1 MIYTRHFYRVDEV
14 KAALQYEIHRKRLV
28 EAFFWITELIDSY
41 EFEAIEEVLLKSWFY
56 DIGLANIDILYY
68 ILLTPSNDSSV
79 LYEIINTM
87 INSKRDCTL
96 PIVFLYGISNNKYK
110 NKNIVFTLPDD
121 LIQDDITLDTMIRA
135 CYLGKYLEAWYLSI
149 SLWDTN
155 NKIQLYLERII
166 KHKCKNPIFL
176 TIINFLKN
184 IKTINK
190 WYIRCAIITIICCG
204 ERIYSNTTLKNLDK
218 EHSDT
223 IHKWE
228 LCLTKK
234 VRRLLSIPAICL
246 YGITY
251 RGTTTYS
258 DNNMNE
264 LNNIEILLTNQQIY
278 EEIIDKF
285 GTYENFVDD
294 ASEYEAFVDSYFPND
309 IPDEWSL
316 KEKEKSHGIGVNQ
329 KSDTPSIRKYFN
341 RWVELK
347 NNSMIWD
354 KETIVNNCLQML
366 QNEFESFY
374 IEKEICEK
382 YDLKSEK
389 KNTFNM
395 KSIQLILSTLE
406 IE

>member
-1 MIYTRHFYRVDEV
+1 
-14 KAALQYEIHRKRLV
+14 
-28 EAFFWITELIDSY
+28 
-41 EFEAIEEVLLKSWFY
+41 
-56 DIGLANIDILYY
+56 
-68 ILLTPSNDSSV
+68 
-79 LYEIINTM
+79 
-87 INSKRDCTL
+87 
-96 PIVFLYGISNNKYK
+96 
-110 NKNIVFTLPDD
+110 
-121 LIQDDITLDTMIRA
+121 
-135 CYLGKYLEAWYLSI
+135 
-149 SLWDTN
+149 
-155 NKIQLYLERII
+155 
-166 KHKCKNPIFL
+166 
-176 TIINFLKN
+176 
-184 IKTINK
+184 
-190 WYIRCAIITIICCG
+190 
-204 ERIYSNTTLKNLDK
+204 
-218 EHSDT
+218 
-223 IHKWE
+223 
-228 LCLTKK
+228 
-234 VRRLLSIPAICL
+234 
-246 YGITY
+246 
-251 RGTTTYS
+251 
-258 DNNMNE
+258 MNE